1 MRIADIF
8 AGFPP
13 RQRIFAP
20 KEIGAVFGASAEWA
34 RANIRSG
41 GIPGFCAAGAGVCVA
56 FARRA
61 DLIIYALE
69 RTRAEDMAERLGEVL
84 SELPEQ
90 LAAAL
95 LDGRVPKGESVDFE
109 YLFRGCGGARWF
121 SPTEAGKILG
131 ISGEQARRLAKS
143 GAIKS
148 MSFPGA
154 FGERVKIH
162 REDLMDFLRR
172 HSNYSA
178 EARMAKIAR
187 LVGKLSPAERAEL
200 RRKAGL

>member
-1 MRIADIF
+1 MRIADLF

-41 GIPGFCAAGAGVCVA
+41 GIPGFYAAGAGVCVA

-69 RTRAEDMAERLGEVL
+69 RARAEDMAERLGEAL
-84 SELPEQ
+84 SELPSP

-95 LDGRVPKGESVDFE
+95 LDGRIPKGGSVDFE
-109 YLFRGCGGARWF
+109 YLFRDCGGARWF
-121 SPTEAGKILG
+121 SPAEAF
-131 ISGEQARRLAKS
+131 EFAPARNFKARNV
-143 GAIKS
+143 
-148 MSFPGA
+148 
-154 FGERVKIH
+154 RVKTKQPV
-162 REDLMDFLRR
+162 EFLAMKGEI
-172 HSNYSA
+172 Y
-178 EARMAKIAR
+178 EK
-187 LVGKLSPAERAEL
+187 
-200 RRKAGL
+200 